1 MKHQMN
7 KLGVF
12 SRWFTEA
19 DIKYFKSAALRTVTN
34 KARSMP
40 AMVNQKKKKILGRC
54 ISKILFIDTEY
65 SPKIWISWQVFF
77 KDFLVSFGTTYFNNG
92 FLSRYFSQILMIE
105 FRIATY
111 SKTGLSQKYSSM
123 LLFVDL
129 FIQRYTNKKH

>member
-19 DIKYFKSAALRTVTN
+19 DVKYFKSGALRTVTN

-40 AMVNQKKKKILGRC
+40 AMVNQKKILGRC

-65 SPKIWISWQVFF
+65 SPK
-77 KDFLVSFGTTYFNNG
+77 
-92 FLSRYFSQILMIE
+92 M
-105 FRIATY
+105 
-111 SKTGLSQKYSSM
+111 
-123 LLFVDL
+123 
-129 FIQRYTNKKH
+129 

>member
-19 DIKYFKSAALRTVTN
+19 DVKYFKSGALRTVTN

-40 AMVNQKKKKILGRC
+40 AMGNQRKILGRC

-65 SPKIWISWQVFF
+65 SPK
-77 KDFLVSFGTTYFNNG
+77 
-92 FLSRYFSQILMIE
+92 M
-105 FRIATY
+105 
-111 SKTGLSQKYSSM
+111 
-123 LLFVDL
+123 
-129 FIQRYTNKKH
+129 